1 MSFISSIVSG
11 LAKPVTSLVG
21 GILGSNASKNAA
33 NAEVTGAQ
41 QAQALE
47 LQNQQAAQ
55 GSQATATA
63 QNQAAEQPYQAAGST
78 AANNL
83 TNILNTPFQAPT
95 LAQAEQTPG
104 YQFTLGQGTQAI
116 NENAAA
122 NGTLLSGN
130 TGVALQ
136 NYGQGLASTTYQQDY
151 QNALNTY
158 QANANTALQGT
169 QLGQSSTAELGQLGQ
184 AGAQNL
190 ANVDL
195 TGAQQQAQQLNNAA
209 AARASGYL
217 GSAAAWSNA
226 AGGLAHSLA
235 GGFNNLDSTG
245 SSSAGEQVQ
254 NFFQGL

>member
-1 MSFISSIVSG
+1 MSFVSSIANGV
-11 LAKPVTSLVG
+11 
-21 GILGSNASKNAA
+21 IGSSAADKAA
-33 NAEVTGAQ
+33 NAGVTGAQ

-122 NGTLLSGN
+122 NGTLMSGN

-169 QLGQSSTAELGQLGQ
+169 QLGESSTAELGQLGQ

-195 TGAQQQAQQLNNAA
+195 TGAQQQAMQINNAA

-217 GSAAAWSNA
+217 GSAAALEGAISGV
-226 AGGLAHSLA
+226 AG
-235 GGFNNLDSTG
+235 
-245 SSSAGEQVQ
+245 SAGDALATGT
-254 NFFQGL
+254 NIPGWASIGLGI